1 MKLESKENIL
11 IIYLKKQLID
21 TIDFTKK
28 NELEKY
34 FKELFLKLKEYYN
47 IKINGYYNINVYID
61 EFYGVVLELQ
71 KEELDYYDYFDNQV
85 DMHILTEEVQFLYLI
100 EDYFIINELNISKLY
115 YYKDKYY
122 ILPNINTDYNYLLEN
137 SEVVYKNTKEI
148 IKFGR
153 VIK

>member
-137 SEVVYKNTKEI
+137 SEVIYKNTKEI

>member
-71 KEELDYYDYFDNQV
+71 KEELDYYEYFDNQV

-137 SEVVYKNTKEI
+137 SEVIYKNTKEI

>member
-71 KEELDYYDYFDNQV
+71 KEELDYYEYFDNQV

>member
-11 IIYLKKQLID
+11 IIYLKKQLIEK
-21 TIDFTKK
+21 IDFTKK
-28 NELEKY
+28 DELEKY
-34 FKELFLKLKEYYN
+34 FKELFLRLKEYYN
-47 IKINGYYNINVYID
+47 IKISGYYNINVYID
-61 EFYGVVLELQ
+61 EFYGVALELQ

-85 DMHILTEEVQFLYLI
+85 DMHIITEELNFLYSI
-100 EDYFIINELNISKLY
+100 EDYFVTKELDFSKLY

-122 ILPNINTDYNYLLEN
+122 ISSNINTNYSYLLEN
-137 SEVVYKNTKEI
+137 SEIIYKNTKEI